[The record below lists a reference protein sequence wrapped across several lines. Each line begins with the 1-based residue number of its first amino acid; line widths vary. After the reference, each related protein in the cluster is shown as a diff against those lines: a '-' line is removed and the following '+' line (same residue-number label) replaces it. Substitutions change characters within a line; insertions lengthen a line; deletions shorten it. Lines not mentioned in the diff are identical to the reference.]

1 MSNEQAAP
9 ETNGDW
15 ETEPRWGAL
24 SALLSPVNLTGHTDR
39 LGAAGKRIATV
50 DEDRGCAMESDSLRC
65 LGRVDALVL
74 ARHLAAW
81 HSVKDPG
88 QPLVGQ
94 LPMGTPV
101 EILERDFHKNMISC
115 FPDMSPGVLAPP
127 DRVAA
132 ARFFRVLGDPTR
144 LHILELLDEGELA
157 VGELVAAVGQPQP
170 RVSTHLACLRHC
182 GFVRAERRGKE
193 IVYSLALR
201 GLDRIAQE
209 ADSALEPVAERLA
222 TCTRIGPDWM

>member
-1 MSNEQAAP
+1 MS
-9 ETNGDW
+9 
-15 ETEPRWGAL
+15 
-24 SALLSPVNLTGHTDR
+24 S
-39 LGAAGKRIATV
+39 
-50 DEDRGCAMESDSLRC
+50 
-65 LGRVDALVL
+65 
-74 ARHLAAW
+74 
-81 HSVKDPG
+81 
-88 QPLVGQ
+88 
-94 LPMGTPV
+94 
-101 EILERDFHKNMISC
+101 
-115 FPDMSPGVLAPP
+115 GVLAPP
-127 DRVAA
+127 DRAAA

-157 VGELVAAVGQPQP
+157 V
-170 RVSTHLACLRHC
+170 C